1 MFSASKS
8 GKVAAAALTP
18 DPQFNYVTALL
29 HGDGTNGA
37 QNNTFLD
44 SSTNA
49 FTITR
54 NGTPT
59 QGSFSPYGTL
69 WSNYFNGSTDYLTL
83 GGQSTF
89 AFGTNDFTIEG
100 WYYFNTV
107 TSEQE
112 IFDFRPL
119 STQGAYPMAYVW
131 TDSKLYYW
139 VSSANQITST
149 ITLSAGNW
157 YHIAI
162 CRSGTST
169 KMFINGT
176 QSGSTYT
183 DTTSYLVGANR
194 PAFGINA
201 FQLNHVL
208 NGYISN
214 LRVVNG
220 TAVYTSNFTVPTSP
234 LTAITNTV
242 LLTCQSNRFIDN
254 STNNY
259 TVTLNGTPS
268 IQRFNPFLPTYSQA
282 YSTSVIGGSGYF
294 NGSGDYLQA
303 GTSASLALGSGDFT
317 IEGFHYCTGYNGG
330 AALYS
335 TINTYPS
342 STGLLFYIETGGKYT
357 IDVNGTILQPT
368 NLATL
373 NAWVHY
379 AVVRSSNT
387 ITIYINGLSIG
398 TVSSSTNYSDQYAVI
413 GRTGAGS
420 ASNYFLGYLSNT
432 RMVKGTAVYT
442 SAFTPP
448 TAPLTA
454 ITNTSL
460 LLNMIN
466 GAIYDNAMMNDLIT
480 GGSAQISTSVKK
492 YGTGSLS
499 FNGSTDYLQSQTG
512 QNFIFYTG
520 NWTIECW
527 FYITSSVNY
536 QTIYSVSDD
545 QSTGTNEI
553 SARFD
558 GSNNMLFYVYAN
570 GSYVVNGGAGTS
582 SALSLNTW
590 YHHALVRNGT
600 NISCYLNGVNT
611 SSTTISSSITING
624 QTMNCIVGCNVPSTS
639 RFFNG
644 YIDDFRITK
653 GYARYTSNFTP
664 PTQALPNY
672 GM

>member
-8 GKVAAAALTP
+8 GKVAAGLAY
-18 DPQFNYVTALL
+18 DPQFNYVTTLL

-37 QNNTFLD
+37 QNNTFVD

-69 WSNYFNGSTDYLTL
+69 WSNYFNWSTDYLSVPSNTA
-83 GGQSTF
+83 F
-89 AFGTNDFTIEG
+89 VFGTGDFTVECWIYMTSTTGNPVLIDQFNSPSG
-100 WYYFNTV
+100 WQLYTNSSQNIIFYTPNSNQTTTTFSLNTWNHIAV
-107 TSEQE
+107 SRNSNTLK
-112 IFDFRPL
+112 IYINGV
-119 STQGAYPMAYVW
+119 QGYSV
-131 TDSKLYYW
+131 TDSTNLT
-139 VSSANQITST
+139 ANN
-149 ITLSAGNW
+149 TL
-157 YHIAI
+157 
-162 CRSGTST
+162 
-169 KMFINGT
+169 F
-176 QSGSTYT
+176 
-183 DTTSYLVGANR
+183 VGA
-194 PAFGINA
+194 
-201 FQLNHVL
+201 QHVP
-208 NGYISN
+208 NSYFAGYISN
-214 LRVVNG
+214 
-220 TAVYTSNFTVPTSP
+220 
-234 LTAITNTV
+234 
-242 LLTCQSNRFIDN
+242 
-254 STNNY
+254 
-259 TVTLNGTPS
+259 
-268 IQRFNPFLPTYSQA
+268 
-282 YSTSVIGGSGYF
+282 
-294 NGSGDYLQA
+294 
-303 GTSASLALGSGDFT
+303 
-317 IEGFHYCTGYNGG
+317 
-330 AALYS
+330 
-335 TINTYPS
+335 
-342 STGLLFYIETGGKYT
+342 
-357 IDVNGTILQPT
+357 
-368 NLATL
+368 
-373 NAWVHY
+373 
-379 AVVRSSNT
+379 VR
-387 ITIYINGLSIG
+387 I
-398 TVSSSTNYSDQYAVI
+398 
-413 GRTGAGS
+413 
-420 ASNYFLGYLSNT
+420 
-432 RMVKGTAVYT
+432 VKGTGLYT

-460 LLNMIN
+460 LTCQSNRFIDNSTNNFTITPSGAPSIQRFNPFLPTSSQAYSTSVYGGSGYLNGSSDYLTASSNSAFAFGVGAFTIEFWIYPTDNFHYFASPFTTGSSTTDFVLDVQTTGLTLDVNNNAAILATSSIPLTLNSWNHVAISRGISGTTLYIFIN
-466 GAIYDNAMMNDLIT
+466 GQIGASVTNATVWTNSGNVTIGKQAGYYVPGYITDLRVVKGTQVYSSAFTPPTSQLTAITNTSLLLSVQNAGIYDNAMGTDYIT

-499 FNGSTDYLQSQTG
+499 FNASTDYLQSQTG

-527 FYITSSVNY
+527 FYITSSVNN
-536 QTIYSVSDD
+536 QTIYAVSDN

-553 SARFD
+553 SAKFD
-558 GSNNMLFYVYAN
+558 SSNNMLFYVYAN

-624 QTMNCIVGCNVPSTS
+624 QTMNCIVGSNVPSLL

>member
-1 MFSASKS
+1 MFSSRKTSAP
-8 GKVAAAALTP
+8 VAAGLAY
-18 DPQFNYVTALL
+18 DPQFNYVTTLL

-37 QNNTFLD
+37 QNNTFVD

-59 QGSFSPYGTL
+59 QGSFTPYGTL

-100 WYYFNTV
+100 WYYFNNV

-139 VSSANQITST
+139 VSSANQITSS
-149 ITLSAGNW
+149 ITLSTGTW
-157 YHIAI
+157 YYIAI

-176 QSGSTYT
+176 QSGSTYI
-183 DTTSYLVGANR
+183 DTTNYLVGANR
-194 PAFGINA
+194 PALGVNSSF
-201 FQLNHVL
+201 LNVFY

-214 LRVVNG
+214 FRIVNG
-220 TAVYTSNFTVPTSP
+220 TAVYTSNFTVPTTP

-259 TVTLNGTPS
+259 TLTLNGTTS
-268 IQRFNPFLPTYSQA
+268 IQRFNPFLPTSSQA
-282 YSTSVIGGSGYF
+282 YSTSVYGGSGYL
-294 NGSGDYLQA
+294 NGSSDYLTTSSNSA
-303 GTSASLALGSGDFT
+303 FTFGVGAFTVEFWIYPTANFSNFASPFTTGTSTNDFVIDVQT
-317 IEGFHYCTGYNGG
+317 
-330 AALYS
+330 
-335 TINTYPS
+335 
-342 STGLLFYIETGGKYT
+342 TGLSL
-357 IDVNGTILQPT
+357 DVNNNAVIIATSSIPL
-368 NLATL
+368 TL
-373 NAWVHY
+373 NSWNHVAISRGTSGSTLY
-379 AVVRSSNT
+379 
-387 ITIYINGLSIG
+387 IFINGQIGASVTNSTSWTNTGNVTIGKQLSFY
-398 TVSSSTNYSDQYAVI
+398 VP
-413 GRTGAGS
+413 
-420 ASNYFLGYLSNT
+420 GYITDL
-432 RMVKGTAVYT
+432 RVVKGTQVYS

-448 TAPLTA
+448 TSQLTA

-460 LLNMIN
+460 LLSMQNA
-466 GAIYDNAMMNDLIT
+466 GIYDNAMGTDELT

-499 FNGSTDYLQSQTG
+499 FDGSTSYLQSQIG

-527 FYITSSVNY
+527 IYISSSVNN
-536 QTIYSVSDD
+536 QTPYSIADSAN
-545 QSTGTNEI
+545 QI
-553 SARFD
+553 SIKFD
-558 GSNNMLFYVYAN
+558 ASNNLIFYVYVN
-570 GSYVVNGGAGTS
+570 STYIINGGTGSS

-590 YHHALVRNGT
+590 YHHAIVRNGT
-600 NISCYLNGVNT
+600 NISCYLNGVST
-611 SSTTISSSITING
+611 SSTTISSSVNING
-624 QTMNCIVGCNVPSTS
+624 QSINCIIGGETPTG
-639 RFFNG
+639 RLFNG

>member
-8 GKVAAAALTP
+8 GKVAAGLAY
-18 DPQFNYVTALL
+18 DPQFNYVTTLL

-49 FTITR
+49 FTVTR

-59 QGSFSPYGTL
+59 QGSFSPYGSL
-69 WSNYFNGSTDYLTL
+69 WSNYFNAAPSSLQAPSGASI
-83 GGQSTF
+83 S
-89 AFGTNDFTIEG
+89 GTGDFTAECWI
-100 WYYFNTV
+100 FPTV
-107 TSEQE
+107 V
-112 IFDFRPL
+112 P
-119 STQGAYPMAYVW
+119 
-131 TDSKLYYW
+131 
-139 VSSANQITST
+139 
-149 ITLSAGNW
+149 
-157 YHIAI
+157 
-162 CRSGTST
+162 
-169 KMFINGT
+169 
-176 QSGSTYT
+176 STYSVIACS
-183 DTTSYLVGANR
+183 DTSGGLTM
-194 PAFGINA
+194 FGINA
-201 FQLNHVL
+201 NGTIFMGRSLINVEATTSNSLSYNTWNHIALTRSSGTLKLFINGVQGFSGSITTNYNAGVVRFGTDGGGTSL
-208 NGYISN
+208 PYNGYISN
-214 LRVVNG
+214 FRIIPNS
-220 TAVYTSNFTVPTSP
+220 AFYTSNFTPPTAP
-234 LTAITNTV
+234 LTAISGTS

-254 STNNY
+254 STNAY
-259 TVTLNGTPS
+259 AITPSGTPS
-268 IQRFNPFLPTYSQA
+268 IQRFNPFLPTSSQA
-282 YSTSVIGGSGYF
+282 YSTSVYGGSGYL
-294 NGSGDYLQA
+294 NGSSDYLTASSNSAFAFGA
-303 GTSASLALGSGDFT
+303 GAFT
-317 IEGFHYCTGYNGG
+317 IEFWIYPTDNFHYFASPFTTG
-330 AALYS
+330 
-335 TINTYPS
+335 S
-342 STGLLFYIETGGKYT
+342 STSDFVLDVQTTGLTL
-357 IDVNGTILQPT
+357 DVNNNAAI
-368 NLATL
+368 LATSSIPLTL
-373 NAWVHY
+373 NSWNHV
-379 AVVRSSNT
+379 AVSRGASGT
-387 ITIYINGLSIG
+387 TLYIFINGQIG
-398 TVSSSTNYSDQYAVI
+398 ASVTNSTSWTNTGNVTI
-413 GRTGAGS
+413 GKQAG
-420 ASNYFLGYLSNT
+420 YYVPGYITDL
-432 RMVKGTAVYT
+432 RVVKGTQVYS

-448 TAPLTA
+448 TSQLTA

-460 LLNMIN
+460 LLSMQNA
-466 GAIYDNAMMNDLIT
+466 GIYDNAMGTDYIT

-499 FNGSTDYLQSQTG
+499 FNASTDYLQSQTG

-536 QTIYSVSDD
+536 QTIYAVSDN

-570 GSYVVNGGAGTS
+570 GSYVVNGGSGTS

-624 QTMNCIVGCNVPSTS
+624 QTMNCIVGSNVPSLL

>member
-1 MFSASKS
+1 MRGAS
-8 GKVAAAALTP
+8 GAGVATP
-18 DPQFNYVTALL
+18 DAQFNYVTMLL

-37 QNNTFLD
+37 QNNTFVD

-69 WSNYFNGSTDYLTL
+69 WSNYFDGSSALQTPNNSNLYLGSSNFTIECWVNLSYNSGGPNIIRTVNSYSFALIQGTTTLLLYLSSNGSSWDITGGSNIGSFTPNTWNHVAIVRNGSTFTCYLN
-83 GGQSTF
+83 GVAG
-89 AFGTNDFTIEG
+89 A
-100 WYYFNTV
+100 TV
-107 TSEQE
+107 TSA
-112 IFDFRPL
+112 
-119 STQGAYPMAYVW
+119 SA
-131 TDSKLYYW
+131 LY
-139 VSSANQITST
+139 QT
-149 ITLSAGNW
+149 
-157 YHIAI
+157 
-162 CRSGTST
+162 
-169 KMFINGT
+169 NGFYIGKET
-176 QSGSTYT
+176 GGGY
-183 DTTSYLVGANR
+183 
-194 PAFGINA
+194 
-201 FQLNHVL
+201 L
-208 NGYISN
+208 NGYVSN
-214 LRVVNG
+214 ARIVIG
-220 TAVYTSNFTVPTSP
+220 TVVYTSAFTPSTTP
-234 LTAITNTV
+234 LTAITNTQ

-254 STNNY
+254 STNAY
-259 TVTLNGTPS
+259 AITPTGTPS
-268 IQRFNPFLPTYSQA
+268 VQRFNPFLPTSSQA
-282 YSTSVIGGSGYF
+282 YSTSVYGGSGYL
-294 NGSGDYLQA
+294 NGSSDYLTA
-303 GTSASLALGSGDFT
+303 SSNSAFAFGVGAFT
-317 IEGFHYCTGYNGG
+317 IEFWIYPTDNFHYFASPFTTG
-330 AALYS
+330 
-335 TINTYPS
+335 S
-342 STGLLFYIETGGKYT
+342 STTDFVLDVQTTGLTL
-357 IDVNGTILQPT
+357 DVNNNAVI
-368 NLATL
+368 LATSSIPLTL
-373 NAWVHY
+373 NSWNHV
-379 AVVRSSNT
+379 AVSRGASGT
-387 ITIYINGLSIG
+387 TLYIFINGQIG
-398 TVSSSTNYSDQYAVI
+398 ASVTNSTSWTNSGNVTI
-413 GRTGAGS
+413 GKQAG
-420 ASNYFLGYLSNT
+420 YYVPGYITDL
-432 RMVKGTAVYT
+432 RVVKGTQVYS

-448 TAPLTA
+448 TSQLTA

-460 LLNMIN
+460 LLSMQNA
-466 GAIYDNAMMNDLIT
+466 GIYDNAMGIDYIT

-499 FNGSTDYLQSQTG
+499 FNGSTSYLQSQIG

-536 QTIYSVSDD
+536 QTIYAVSDN

-624 QTMNCIVGCNVPSTS
+624 QTMNCIVGCNVPSTL

-664 PTQALPNY
+664 PTAAFSNTGPV
-672 GM
+672 